1 MTLLL
6 NADIGESFGPWTMGN
21 DAALM
26 PVIDMANIACGGHA
40 SDPVTMQKTVR
51 LALSHGI
58 TLGAHPSY
66 PDLLGFGR
74 RPMALPVGEIEAHV
88 LAQVGALAAIVKAE
102 GGQLSY
108 VKPHGALYNT
118 MIQKPEV
125 MDAVMRAVSRF
136 DHNLRLMILSTSQIE
151 HHANKASEYGLE
163 LIREAFA
170 DRRYTETG
178 ELDDR
183 ANPGSVYHHWD
194 DISAQVK
201 RLAHH
206 GEVITRTGHALKV
219 QADVLCVHGDNPE
232 SIRTAG
238 SIRALLETPT

>member
-6 NADIGESFGPWTMGN
+6 NADIGESYGPWTMGN

-74 RPMALPVGEIEAHV
+74 RPMALPAGEIEAHV
-88 LAQVGALAAIVKAE
+88 LAQIGALAAIIQAE

-118 MIQKPEV
+118 MIQNPEV

-136 DHNLRLMILSTSQIE
+136 DANLRLMILSTNQIAQ
-151 HHANKASEYGLE
+151 HADKAAAYGLV

-183 ANPGSVYHHWD
+183 ANPGAVYHRWD
-194 DISAQVK
+194 DIAMQVQ
-201 RLAHH
+201 RLVTH
-206 GEVITRTGHALKV
+206 GEVIARNGDILSI
-219 QADVLCVHGDNPE
+219 QADSLCVHGDNPE

-238 SIRALLETPT
+238 SIRSLLDGHT

>member
-6 NADIGESFGPWTMGN
+6 NADIGESYGPWTMGN

-74 RPMALPVGEIEAHV
+74 RPMALPAGEIEAHV
-88 LAQVGALAAIVKAE
+88 LAQIGALAAIIQAE

-136 DHNLRLMILSTSQIE
+136 DANLRLMILSTNQIAQ
-151 HHANKASEYGLE
+151 HADKAAAYGLV

-183 ANPGSVYHHWD
+183 ANPGAVYHRWD
-194 DISAQVK
+194 DIAMQVQ
-201 RLAHH
+201 RLATH
-206 GEVITRTGHALKV
+206 GEVIARNGDILTI
-219 QADVLCVHGDNPE
+219 QADSLCVHGDNPE

-238 SIRALLETPT
+238 SIRSLLDGHT